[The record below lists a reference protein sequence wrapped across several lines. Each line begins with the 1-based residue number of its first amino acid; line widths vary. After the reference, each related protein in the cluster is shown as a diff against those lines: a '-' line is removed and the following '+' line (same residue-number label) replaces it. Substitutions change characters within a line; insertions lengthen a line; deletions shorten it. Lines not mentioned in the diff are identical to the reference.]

1 MGERRCLKPWSQ
13 SQGTCCPLW
22 EGRPESCSAL
32 SISHPGEAWRLPTW
46 GTEAE
51 SKANE
56 MWDLSRWAIATEGKG
71 GRPIP
76 GSSWLTFLT
85 SFTSLKLRNLTKWSQ
100 HLQFPE
106 WETESQREAE
116 EFLQSH
122 TPGKQQDY
130 DSSGLVALE
139 PHRPTPRAVPMTCR
153 QQEGDSWARGPGGR
167 LSREHLV
174 SRAQGLP
181 AGGGVS
187 AGLWRMLS
195 SDPLESMVG
204 KGQWCW
210 EWWEVRSDCMSVK
223 VRSCGW
229 HHWDKVDAQSHMMSK
244 GAKFY
249 LECLFSKNLEENG
262 TCYWWMLF

>member
-1 MGERRCLKPWSQ
+1 MLCGFSQ
-13 SQGTCCPLW
+13 VPSLSELVLIYTTWGREDAWNPEVSAKARAVHCGREGWRAALHWAQATL
-22 EGRPESCSAL
+22 GRPGGCQ
-32 SISHPGEAWRLPTW
+32 PGELRRSPRPMRC
-46 GTEAE
+46 GTYLDEQWQQKVREADPYR
-51 SKANE
+51 A
-56 MWDLSRWAIATEGKG
+56 A
-71 GRPIP
+71 P
-76 GSSWLTFLT
+76 GSPSWPPLPRLSCAT
-85 SFTSLKLRNLTKWSQ
+85 
-100 HLQFPE
+100 LQSGVNIVNFQI
-106 WETESQREAE
+106 ETESQRETE

-181 AGGGVS
+181 VGGGVS

-204 KGQWCW
+204 KGRWCW
-210 EWWEVRSDCMSVK
+210 EWWEVTAWVWR
-223 VRSCGW
+223 W
-229 HHWDKVDAQSHMMSK
+229 
-244 GAKFY
+244 GAVGDIIGIK
-249 LECLFSKNLEENG
+249 
-262 TCYWWMLF
+262 